1 MNWRTKIYKLVVV
14 SALFSLAAFPALD
27 AEALTLDWSGYFRAT
42 HDLVYDYQMNKA
54 EPGYSN
60 MGGQGEDI
68 PGQGTHN
75 ATYTTMFLK
84 LKPRVLV
91 NDNIIVNSEWNV
103 GDPVSGFFGRN
114 IPDADRNNF
123 LSTGKDAM
131 SISASRLWLD
141 VHSDFGTVQV
151 GRAPMAWGLGIV
163 FNAGDGPFDRFQS
176 TSDTIRLLSKFGYLS
191 LMPLYSKVA
200 MGSSLSGTRDP
211 LAGSVVAGDDDVTD
225 YGVALRYE
233 NPEED
238 LDAGAMFYKRSAS
251 DSQTS
256 FYAPAGST
264 TYTAGANG
272 MNLRLFDFFVK
283 KTWNHFGLAAELPL
297 WSGEIGDINKVG
309 SRNTYKATA
318 LALEASLKFETWRHT
333 LKAGTAPGQAPTT
346 TGNRTSTFSAFQFH
360 RAYKLGMILFN
371 YNLGNFGNTNPD
383 AVPNAAG
390 GYNTSRTVSPYDSAI
405 TNAKYLMLSSE
416 KHWEQW
422 GMNFGLVWAQA
433 NQSAQ
438 AGLDAY
444 NHRTSQWYT
453 SVGNQSKNM
462 GIEADFGTTYNW
474 DNNISIGV
482 DMGMLF
488 PGDYFRF
495 VNSPINQSPA
505 NTVSALSVT
514 AATVF

>member
-176 TSDTIRLLSKFGYLS
+176 TSDTIRLLSKFGYL
-191 LMPLYSKVA
+191 
-200 MGSSLSGTRDP
+200 
-211 LAGSVVAGDDDVTD
+211 
-225 YGVALRYE
+225 
-233 NPEED
+233 
-238 LDAGAMFYKRSAS
+238 
-251 DSQTS
+251 
-256 FYAPAGST
+256 
-264 TYTAGANG
+264 
-272 MNLRLFDFFVK
+272 
-283 KTWNHFGLAAELPL
+283 
-297 WSGEIGDINKVG
+297 
-309 SRNTYKATA
+309 
-318 LALEASLKFETWRHT
+318 
-333 LKAGTAPGQAPTT
+333 
-346 TGNRTSTFSAFQFH
+346 
-360 RAYKLGMILFN
+360 
-371 YNLGNFGNTNPD
+371 
-383 AVPNAAG
+383 
-390 GYNTSRTVSPYDSAI
+390 
-405 TNAKYLMLSSE
+405 
-416 KHWEQW
+416 
-422 GMNFGLVWAQA
+422 
-433 NQSAQ
+433 
-438 AGLDAY
+438 
-444 NHRTSQWYT
+444 
-453 SVGNQSKNM
+453 
-462 GIEADFGTTYNW
+462 
-474 DNNISIGV
+474 
-482 DMGMLF
+482 
-488 PGDYFRF
+488 
-495 VNSPINQSPA
+495 
-505 NTVSALSVT
+505 
-514 AATVF
+514 